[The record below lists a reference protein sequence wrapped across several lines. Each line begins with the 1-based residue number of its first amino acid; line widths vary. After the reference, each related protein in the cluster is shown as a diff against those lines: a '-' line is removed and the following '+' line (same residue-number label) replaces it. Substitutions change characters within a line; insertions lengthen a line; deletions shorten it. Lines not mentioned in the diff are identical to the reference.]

1 MNIMK
6 TLHIIILIL
15 FLCFLFVSFTWADDA
30 KEKAKEE
37 TVPPKKVAIL
47 PFLNRASEQLAP
59 VVGAIPEMLAIKLNE
74 SKKLLVIKQTQIK
87 KILEDFSPS
96 LSEIPINKIN
106 AERIAELGKKLDTD
120 ILIAGS
126 FIESDGLQIETK
138 IYDAKS
144 GKLLSKHSAVGD
156 KTKGIALVNKM
167 AEDLSKALIG
177 SKLEQ
182 MPPKKVAVL
191 YFRNNLSEDYDAFT
205 ASMPIM
211 IMATLKKLKGVILI
225 EQTEVQKYLKD
236 FKLEKDGVMDAEK
249 AVQLGGRL
257 NADVLILG
265 SFSMSEG
272 IYQLTGVF
280 VDAKTGKIVD
290 KQSVKG
296 DEKDIMSLPA
306 QLGEKMK
313 VTWEKKR
320 ITDLLAMGKLEVQF
334 RITFTAMTE
343 RKKHFHICKLFVDG
357 KYIETSKPV
366 KKLGTWLKLFS
377 TQIQA
382 GEHDIEIVHGSV
394 RKVKKDDSWW
404 LKRFYTQPKKWHVR
418 INLKTP
424 TIIKYEFHVGWAKD
438 EFRYPQK

>member
-1 MNIMK
+1 MK
-6 TLHIIILIL
+6 TLRIITVIL
-15 FLCFLFVSFTWADDA
+15 FLCFLFVSFNWADDA
-30 KEKAKEE
+30 DEE
-37 TVPPKKVAIL
+37 TVQTRKVAIL
-47 PFLNRASEQLAP
+47 PFLNRSSEASF
-59 VVGAIPEMLAIKLNE
+59 VGLIQEMLTIKLSQ
-74 SKKLLVIKQTQIK
+74 SKKLTVITQAQIR
-87 KILEDFSPS
+87 KIFSPS
-96 LSEIPINKIN
+96 LSGILINEIN
-106 AERIAELGKKLDTD
+106 AERIAELGKKLNAD

-126 FIESDGLQIETK
+126 FIESEGLQIEAQ

-156 KTKGIALVNKM
+156 KAKGITLVNKL

-182 MPPKKVAVL
+182 MPPKKAAVL
-191 YFRNNLSEDYDAFT
+191 YFRNNLSEAYNTFT
-205 ASMPIM
+205 ASVPIV
-211 IMATLKKLKGVILI
+211 IIGALKQLKGVILI
-225 EQTEVQKYLKD
+225 EQTEVQKYLRD

-249 AVQLGGRL
+249 AVQLGGKL

-265 SFSMSEG
+265 SFSMSKG

-296 DEKDIMSLPA
+296 DEDDIMFLPVK
-306 QLGEKMK
+306 LGKK
-313 VTWEKKR
+313 LKASWVKKR
-320 ITDLLAMGKLEVQF
+320 IIDLLAMGKLEVQF
-334 RITFTAMTE
+334 KITFRAMTE
-343 RKKHFHICKLFVDG
+343 RKKHLHICKLFVDG

-366 KKLGTWLKLFS
+366 KKLKTLVRLFS

-382 GEHDIEIVHGSV
+382 GEHDIEIVHGYI
-394 RKVKKDDSWW
+394 KKDGTW
-404 LKRFYTQPKKWHVR
+404 LKQFRRQPRKWHVR

-438 EFRYPQK
+438 EFRYTQK